1 MDRDTSRA
9 RSQTQ
14 TDSTYQTPD
23 WLERSFV
30 LPTQRRREHDDLAA
44 LARRPVTAPSTR
56 MTSAMLVR
64 PTSPTIDYPR
74 LLRRNQTARA
84 ARRTA
89 VTGLALTALAAG
101 ASVVTSS
108 TTTATLLR
116 LAASMTLASAGTAAA
131 LGRAPVPRL
140 RG

>member
-1 MDRDTSRA
+1 MDRDMSRA
-9 RSQTQ
+9 RSQT
-14 TDSTYQTPD
+14 DSSYQTPD

-30 LPTQRRREHDDLAA
+30 LPTQRRREHDDLSAPT
-44 LARRPVTAPSTR
+44 RRPVTAPRTR
-56 MTSAMLVR
+56 MTSASLVR
-64 PTSPTIDYPR
+64 PTSPAIDYPR
-74 LLRRNQTARA
+74 LLRRNQTARI

-89 VTGLALTALAAG
+89 VTGLALTALAGG
-101 ASVVTSS
+101 ASILASS